1 MSIAIRF
8 HAQHSLTVRAVPW
21 RSHDAEHSS
30 KVEIRVWH
38 RLQSK
43 RKKRKVLV
51 ASASHSL
58 GELVKKQESE
68 PRTSALSRTTHPV
81 RRPCRSELEFRLQC
95 RTADQKCIA
104 SRGRPQ
110 NKALLHLKIN
120 PPPKLARE
128 VEAPMKENGED
139 DYLSDLDMSVGASS
153 LSYAL
158 LCDSAALQPILAVH
172 H

>member
-1 MSIAIRF
+1 MSIAIYCYARR
-8 HAQHSLTVRAVPW
+8 SLTMWASPL

-30 KVEIRVWH
+30 QVEIKVWH
-38 RLQSK
+38 RSQSK

-68 PRTSALSRTTHPV
+68 PRTSFASLTTHSV
-81 RRPCRSELEFRLQC
+81 RRPCKSGLEIRLQC

-110 NKALLHLKIN
+110 NRALLRLKIN

-128 VEAPMKENGED
+128 VDPPMKEDED
-139 DYLSDLDMSVGASS
+139 EDYLSDPDMSAGASS
-153 LSYAL
+153 LSYVFL
-158 LCDSAALQPILAVH
+158 
-172 H
+172 